1 MASEKVQC
9 AFIKQILKKLD
20 SDRTFF
26 NIKAYDKAVAVIL
39 NGKKLNETKKPTL
52 NFHSK

>member
-9 AFIKQILKKLD
+9 AFKTNPKKVKTQ
-20 SDRTFF
+20 RTFF

-39 NGKKLNETKKPTL
+39 NGKILNETKKPTL